1 MTNRLPWPRLF
12 LPALLLALVPV
23 WLPATEKAAADHTAI
38 IDAFVTGQHTDDLD
52 GMIKQRQIR
61 AVVAWNRTDYFIEKG
76 QQYGMAYEAIREFE
90 AWLNRRY
97 QRTLRRI
104 HVVIVPVSRSE
115 LLGMLVAGKADIA
128 VAGLTIT
135 PERAQQID
143 FSLPIH
149 AGVSEIVV
157 SRRNSPL
164 LQNRDNL
171 AGQVFFVR
179 ESSSYRA
186 SLNALTSSFVL
197 AGHAPITVR
206 HADEHLEDED
216 ILELVNAG
224 IIEHTVV
231 DDYKA
236 RLWASLLPDIRIE
249 PVTVRDGASLAWGL
263 RKGTPKLQ
271 TVVNDFIR
279 GHRIGTEFGN
289 VLVKRYYGNNRWLR
303 APLSQQEVARF
314 DAVVD
319 IFNKYAAQYR
329 FDPLLVTAQ
338 GFQESGLDQRARSAE
353 GAVGIMQLLPR
364 TGKAMQVGD
373 IRQTDANI
381 HAGIKY
387 LRALADDYF
396 SAPNIDAYNRTLLA
410 FAAYNAGPGNIR
422 KMQRLAAARG
432 LNSGKWFDNVERVT
446 GERIGREPVRY
457 VANITRY
464 YIAYKLLEEQRQA
477 REKAMDTAGQRP
489 M

>member
-1 MTNRLPWPRLF
+1 MTIRLPWPGFF
-12 LPALLLALVPV
+12 LSALLTCMPTLLSA
-23 WLPATEKAAADHTAI
+23 ATKAASDHTAI
-38 IDAFVTGQHTDDLD
+38 IALVNQQHADDLD
-52 GMIKQRQIR
+52 GMIKRRQIR
-61 AVVAWNRTDYFIEKG
+61 AVVVWNRTDYFIEKG
-76 QQYGMAYEAIREFE
+76 RQYGMAYEAAHAFE
-90 AWLNRRY
+90 AWINRRY
-97 QRTLRRI
+97 QRKLRRI
-104 HVVIVPVSRSE
+104 HVMIVPASRGE
-115 LLGMLVAGKADIA
+115 LIDMLMQGRADIA
-128 VAGLTIT
+128 ITGLTIT

-149 AGVSEIVV
+149 DGVGEVVV
-157 SRRNSPL
+157 SRRASPL
-164 LQNRDNL
+164 LQDRNSL
-171 AGQVFFVR
+171 AGQTFFVR

-186 SLNALTSSFVL
+186 SLNALTGGFVL
-197 AGHAPITVR
+197 AGRAPITVR

-236 RLWASLLPDIRIE
+236 RLWAPLLPDIRIE
-249 PVTVRDGASLAWGL
+249 PVTVRDGATLAWGL

-271 TVVNDFIR
+271 AAVNDFVR

-364 TGKAMQVGD
+364 TGRAMQVGD

-381 HAGIKY
+381 HAGLKY

-396 SAPNIDAYNRTLLA
+396 SAPNIDAWNRTLLA

-432 LNSGKWFDNVERVT
+432 LHSGKWFDNVERVT
-446 GERIGREPVRY
+446 GERIGGEPVKY
-457 VANITRY
+457 VANIAKY
-464 YIAYKLLEEQRQA
+464 YIAYKMLAEQRAA
-477 REKAMDTAGQRP
+477 RESARQQIDR
-489 M
+489 